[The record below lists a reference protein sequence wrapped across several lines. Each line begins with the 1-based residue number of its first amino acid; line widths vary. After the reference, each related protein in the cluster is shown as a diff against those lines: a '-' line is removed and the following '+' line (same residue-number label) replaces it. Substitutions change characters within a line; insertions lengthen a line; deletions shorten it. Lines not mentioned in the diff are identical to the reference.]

1 MFMAGLVTGLI
12 VGMII
17 GAGILTILLIGVF
30 DDINDNCK

>member
-30 DDINDNCK
+30 NDINDNCK